1 MKKTVNEILQESIR
15 TNKDRIAFIAG
26 GSEGEGGLTY
36 EGLND
41 RVRALSLGL
50 KRLGLKRG
58 GRVGLISPNRHEW
71 ALSDLGVLHAGG
83 VTVALFPTLPA
94 EQVSYC
100 LEDAGASV
108 VIVSDE
114 DQLSKVLTWARGD
127 KTRKVII
134 MDAVAGGGV
143 SGLLT
148 LDEVMRLGEGAGG
161 RVEGAFEALW
171 RVVAPEDPAGIVYT
185 SGTTGRPLG
194 VVLTHR
200 NLTSSVE
207 AAEDAVAFSRG
218 ESIVSFLP
226 LNHVLARLADHLM
239 PLYVGA
245 SVAHA
250 GSARDL
256 RPLVKA
262 VRPHYLTLVPR
273 VLDMFRGGVLS
284 AMDRAPAEVRA
295 AFERFFDAG
304 LKRLGIIDGGG
315 RPEAALEAICKS
327 GDEVVFSRIR
337 EDMGLHRLKFFVSGG
352 APLSMETARFF
363 RVLGMEVVE
372 GYGLTETAA
381 LVTVNRPG
389 QVRPGT
395 VGPPVK
401 GVEVRLGGD
410 GEILARGGVVM
421 EGYWNRP
428 EETARAVDKEGW
440 LHTGDM
446 GEIDSNG
453 HLRIKGRLKEI
464 IVLSTGKNVS
474 PLLVEER
481 LCESAYISQAVVTG
495 DGRSTLSALIVP
507 DFARARAWLMEES
520 GQAVAAAGK
529 EASDEKVAEDPALKG
544 LIRGEIKRLMAGLA
558 EFERVKKF
566 ALLARPFTMEKGEL
580 TPTMK
585 IRRRK
590 VLERYAGVVE
600 GLYG

>member
-1 MKKTVNEILQESIR
+1 MNKTLNEILQDSIR
-15 TNKDRIAFIAG
+15 TNKESLVFLD
-26 GSEGEGGLTY
+26 GSGEGTGGLRY
-36 EGLND
+36 EGLGR

-50 KRLGLKRG
+50 KKLGLKKG
-58 GRVGLISPNRHEW
+58 GRVGLISENRPEW
-71 ALSDLGVLHAGG
+71 AMADLGIIHAGG

-100 LEDAGASV
+100 LEDAGASM
-108 VIVSDE
+108 VIVSHE
-114 DQLSKVLTWARGD
+114 GQLRKVQPWAGGDNARKVVVMDAPRGD
-127 KTRKVII
+127 G
-134 MDAVAGGGV
+134 AGGV
-143 SGLLT
+143 IT
-148 LDEVMRLGEGAGG
+148 LDEVMRLGDGAGG
-161 RVEGAFEALW
+161 RVEGDFEALW
-171 RVVAPEDPAGIVYT
+171 RAVAPGDPAGIVYT

-226 LNHVLARLADHLM
+226 LNHVLGRLADHLM

-262 VRPHYLTLVPR
+262 LRPHYLTLVPR
-273 VLDMFRGGVLS
+273 VLDMFRDGVLS
-284 AMDRAPAEVRA
+284 AMERAPAEVRA
-295 AFERFFDAG
+295 AFERFFTAG
-304 LKRLGIIDGGG
+304 VERQCIIESGG
-315 RPEAALEAICKS
+315 RPEAGLDAMCRK
-327 GDEVVFSRIR
+327 GDEMVFSRIR
-337 EDMGLHRLKFFVSGG
+337 EDMGLGRLKFFVSGG

-381 LVTVNRPG
+381 LVAVNRPG

-395 VGPPVK
+395 VGPQVK
-401 GVEVRLGGD
+401 GVDVKLSD
-410 GEILARGGVVM
+410 TGEILVRGGVVM
-421 EGYWNRP
+421 KGYWNRP

-446 GEIDSNG
+446 GEMDSEG
-453 HLRIKGRLKEI
+453 HLRILGRLKDI

-481 LCESAYISQAVVTG
+481 LCKSPYISQVVVAG
-495 DGRSTLSALIVP
+495 DGRSTLSALVVP
-507 DFARARAWLMEES
+507 DFARARERLRGEE
-520 GQAVAAAGK
+520 GEVGLTDG
-529 EASDEKVAEDPALKG
+529 EVAEDPALKA
-544 LIRGEIKRLMAGLA
+544 LIREEIKRLMAGLA
-558 EFERVKKF
+558 EFERVKRF
-566 ALLARPFTMEKGEL
+566 ALLPRPFSIEKGEL

-590 VLERYAGVVE
+590 VLDRYAGVVE